1 MATGPILRMSSTH
14 TASSV
19 LLRSKMFIP
28 TQRMSQGK
36 GNQQGVAASS
46 ELLEKG
52 GFIRRTGA
60 GLYAWMPAGQRVL
73 ERLTELIDIHM
84 RRVEGQKLQM
94 PALTPAT
101 LWKSTKRWDTI
112 GDELIRVR
120 DRAGQDYCLGP
131 THEEAFTDVVASMS
145 VSTKALP
152 LRLYQISPKYRD
164 ELRPRGALMRAREFL
179 MKDMYSFDAT
189 YDDAMVSY
197 DKVFAQYLKFFADI
211 SLPVVPVRAS
221 GGSMG
226 GSYTHEF
233 QVLNEAGE
241 DTVATCSCG
250 KVACNIEVA
259 DRRIPQD
266 RAHRITWDRLCDQ
279 IEGLVDLK
287 PYKQAQ
293 QITAW
298 WNECPR
304 RDTEGETQIDFHH
317 VVLKCTTREKK
328 KESVHYEDLF
338 VFKSTG
344 RALNEDRLDRL
355 LGADVQLLS
364 PASAKEQK
372 LPITSARFYFDW
384 SIHDVVQVDESHV
397 APEEQSSTD
406 SSEVSSLP
414 SHSYWGDLTE
424 IVPGDCCNEA
434 SCPQQNQGR
443 NAYGNTGALRKL
455 IGCA

>member
-1 MATGPILRMSSTH
+1 
-14 TASSV
+14 
-19 LLRSKMFIP
+19 
-28 TQRMSQGK
+28 
-36 GNQQGVAASS
+36 
-46 ELLEKG
+46 
-52 GFIRRTGA
+52 
-60 GLYAWMPAGQRVL
+60 
-73 ERLTELIDIHM
+73 
-84 RRVEGQKLQM
+84 
-94 PALTPAT
+94 
-101 LWKSTKRWDTI
+101 
-112 GDELIRVR
+112 
-120 DRAGQDYCLGP
+120 
-131 THEEAFTDVVASMS
+131 
-145 VSTKALP
+145 
-152 LRLYQISPKYRD
+152 
-164 ELRPRGALMRAREFL
+164 
-179 MKDMYSFDAT
+179 
-189 YDDAMVSY
+189 
-197 DKVFAQYLKFFADI
+197 
-211 SLPVVPVRAS
+211 
-221 GGSMG
+221 MG

-328 KESVHYEDLF
+328 KESVHYEDFF

-424 IVPGDCCNEA
+424 IVPGDCCNES
-434 SCPQQNQGR
+434 SCPQQNQGVFSFQKGIEVGQTFYLGQKYSQAMKATIQDYA
-443 NAYGNTGALRKL
+443 NKPVPLEMGCYGLGVSRILQAVVEQYHTERGIRWPLTLAPFQCVVIPLNLEHQKDAIDFIL
-455 IGCA
+455 AVQE